1 MMRRVE
7 TGEAYS
13 GEVPLDL
20 FQGHTF
26 REKKY
31 LDKGAQ
37 IVLDGVR
44 ALSISPR
51 EEIRICTGYVLSKAR
66 EVLRERGFKV
76 SQAKI
81 AGETQM
87 LAEKEFIKSLTQL
100 GVGDDETVAAM
111 RSFNGFL
118 AWVKAELSTRERF
131 VKTGWSSWPKLKS
144 GENID
149 DPT

>member
-1 MMRRVE
+1 MRRVE
-7 TGEAYS
+7 TEEAYS

-31 LDKGAQ
+31 LDKGLQ

-44 ALSISPR
+44 ALCISPR

-66 EVLRERGFKV
+66 EVLRERGYNVF
-76 SQAKI
+76 QAKI
-81 AGETQM
+81 AGGTQV
-87 LAEKEFIKSLTQL
+87 LAEKEFIKSLTRL
-100 GVGDDETVAAM
+100 GVGNNETVAGM
-111 RSFNGFL
+111 RNFNGFL
-118 AWVKAELSTRERF
+118 DWVKAEISTRERF

-144 GENID
+144 GENK
-149 DPT
+149 

>member
-31 LDKGAQ
+31 LGKGVQ
-37 IVLDGVR
+37 IVLNGAR
-44 ALSISPR
+44 ALSISPH

-66 EVLRERGFKV
+66 EVLRERGYNV
-76 SQAKI
+76 LRAKI
-81 AGETQM
+81 VGETQE
-87 LAEKEFIKSLTQL
+87 LAEKEFIKSLRRL
-100 GVGDDETVAAM
+100 GVGDEETVAGM

-118 AWVKAELSTRERF
+118 SWVRGDLSMRERF
-131 VKTGWSSWPKLKS
+131 VKTGWPSWPKLRS
-144 GENID
+144 GGKK
-149 DPT
+149 